1 MAGLFPNLWTTGK
14 ATERWLAKNPPEAY
28 RDTIRVWG
36 LLTIAVQR
44 SWSRA
49 LVRVGADPR
58 ARLSPPCWGERGG
71 HSGEGLSRVGETLGR
86 LALKLPFQA
95 AGQMSQKGGKRTFTP
110 NYRWLFD

>member
-1 MAGLFPNLWTTGK
+1 VGRAAIGSQGTVPALSATVGLSK
-14 ATERWLAKNPPEAY
+14 AAERWLAKNTPEAY

-58 ARLSPPCWGERGG
+58 AALAA
-71 HSGEGLSRVGETLGR
+71 VLG
-86 LALKLPFQA
+86 
-95 AGQMSQKGGKRTFTP
+95 
-110 NYRWLFD
+110 